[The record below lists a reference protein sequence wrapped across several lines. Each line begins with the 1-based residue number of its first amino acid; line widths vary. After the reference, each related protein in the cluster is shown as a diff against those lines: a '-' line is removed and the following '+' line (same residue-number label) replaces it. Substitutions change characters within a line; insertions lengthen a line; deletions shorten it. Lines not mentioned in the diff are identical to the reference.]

1 MVDGSTSPDQGGRPD
16 EGFDPAFSRNIRR
29 IYAYQVLTNLSLWMP
44 IWIVFLHNDRHLSL
58 AQILLIAGVGWI
70 VQAAADVPL
79 GVFADAFGRKVTV
92 LTGTC
97 VLTVGLALLAV
108 LPGFFGVAAG
118 YLFWAIGT
126 AMMSGTDGAMLY
138 ESARLAG
145 HEKDFPKIASHSF
158 QLIQGAQAA
167 GSIGG
172 SLLASLGLGLPM
184 LVTAG
189 LSGLAAIALAGTREP
204 PAEQDKRP
212 GYGEVVRSAT
222 RYLGAHP
229 PVLSL
234 VVYSAMIA
242 GTAFFVPFVLFQ
254 PEMQAH
260 AVSLGWFGLLFTGLR
275 LASLFGSRYGY
286 RLISDSSLGTWL
298 AAVPVA
304 MAVLFI
310 GVAGS
315 TTWWMA
321 YLAMLL
327 IALSNASVRPHLS
340 AILNRQVTSRVRA
353 TLLSFQNLSMTVF
366 IAVMHPAVGTLTD
379 AWGLRWAFV
388 LLAFLSLAP
397 LVARMFMDVAS
408 PAQAQAP
415 AAAREE
421 AVSAPETS

>member
-1 MVDGSTSPDQGGRPD
+1 MVNGSTSPDQGGQA
-16 EGFDPAFSRNIRR
+16 EAVDPAFGRNIRR

-97 VLTVGLALLAV
+97 VLAVGLALLAV

-126 AMMSGTDGAMLY
+126 AMMSGTDTALLY

-145 HEKDFPKIASHSF
+145 REEEFPKIASHSF

-189 LSGLAAIALAGTREP
+189 LSGLAVIALAGTREP
-204 PAEQDKRP
+204 PAEHDKRP

-222 RYLGAHP
+222 RYLGGHP
-229 PVLSL
+229 PVLAL
-234 VVYSAMIA
+234 VVYAAMIA

-254 PEMQAH
+254 PEMQSQTVA
-260 AVSLGWFGLLFTGLR
+260 LGWFGLLFTGLR
-275 LASLFGSRYGY
+275 LASLAGSRYGY
-286 RLISDSSLGTWL
+286 KLISDSSLGTWL
-298 AAVPVA
+298 AAVPAA
-304 MAVLFI
+304 MAVLFLV
-310 GVAGS
+310 VAGS
-315 TTWWMA
+315 RTWWLA
-321 YLAMLL
+321 YLAMLA
-327 IALSNASVRPHLS
+327 IALANASVRPHLS
-340 AILNRQVTSRVRA
+340 AILNRLVTSKIRA

-366 IAVMHPAVGTLTD
+366 IAVMHPAVGVITD

-388 LLAFLSLAP
+388 LLACLSLLPFA
-397 LVARMFMDVAS
+397 ARAFMDVKA
-408 PAQAQAP
+408 PAKAP
-415 AAAREE
+415 AAAPAE
-421 AVSAPETS
+421 AVSTTEAS